1 MIVGLDL
8 SLNSTGI
15 ALFYDDP
22 TNPKNGTVEVGVIA
36 TNRDMNFYDRI
47 HYIWEQIQTKVFTQ
61 TGRPASF
68 FIEDYSF
75 GAFGKSS
82 SVTKLSELGGYIKVN
97 LHIHGLCNS
106 ITLVPATVIKKF
118 ICGFGNAKKSD
129 MKLEF
134 FKKYALSYK
143 TDDEVDAHSLLI
155 LGAASL
161 GKDLYTKSW
170 TGYETECIR
179 KVKGLIYPSATLVD
193 RLSRI

>member
-15 ALFYDDP
+15 ALAYDDSNSP
-22 TNPKNGTVEVGVIA
+22 KYGSVDVSIITTDRNTNY
-36 TNRDMNFYDRI
+36 YDRI
-47 HYIWEQIQTKVFTQ
+47 HYIWDQIQTKVFTQ

-82 SVTKLSELGGYIKVN
+82 SVTKLAELGGYIKVN
-97 LHIHGLCNS
+97 LHTHGLCNM

-134 FKKYALSYK
+134 FKKYELSYK

-161 GKDLYTKSW
+161 GKDLHAKAW
-170 TGYETECIR
+170 TGYEMDCIK

-193 RLSRI
+193 RLSRV